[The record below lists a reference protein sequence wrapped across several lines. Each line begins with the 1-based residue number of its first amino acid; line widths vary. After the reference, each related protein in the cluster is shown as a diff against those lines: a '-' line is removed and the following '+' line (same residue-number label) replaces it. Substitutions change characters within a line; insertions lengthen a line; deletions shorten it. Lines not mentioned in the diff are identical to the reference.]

1 MSILYD
7 YIRLNMYQEFLIF
20 SKGMLKIPYL
30 SGFFYPTL
38 ENVLSICHMEKG
50 ENMYFRMGI

>member
-30 SGFFYPTL
+30 SGFFTQRLKMFSPFVTW
-38 ENVLSICHMEKG
+38 KG